1 MLCPCARVAGGF
13 VRGLVASCAASWER
27 TGVALVVA
35 RARERAALGR
45 ERRERRDVAIAR
57 GQENLQSNR
66 SAVKPRSNRSAVKPR
81 AHRSAVKPRAGAGSR
96 CSVRTRRG
104 MHLGVVLLCRKRG
117 PALLVAQRG
126 HAGVRSVLGRGSR
139 RLYRLRTKQRGVR
152 GARGGS
158 GRRLGPALARGAD
171 AGAGA
176 GAGAVPP
183 CRPRRR
189 CRRAPGPEAGRY
201 SPRPPPPRLGCSLPP
216 RGPPRGASSARG
228 ARSGRSRTSTR
239 RPLCATVASALRA
252 RGEGSGRRA
261 TGAMLEAQGVK
272 TGPQHGRRAA
282 AGGGCR
288 TR

>member
-1 MLCPCARVAGGF
+1 
-13 VRGLVASCAASWER
+13 VASCAASW
-27 TGVALVVA
+27 LHA
-35 RARERAALGR
+35 RPRGSGPVLPWSSLAPASAPPLAAIDASAATSPSRAA
-45 ERRERRDVAIAR
+45 RRTCS
-57 GQENLQSNR
+57 QT
-66 SAVKPRSNRSAVKPR
+66 AVKPRCGQTAVRSNRG
-81 AHRSAVKPRAGAGSR
+81 AVKPRAGAGSR

-104 MHLGVVLLCRKRG
+104 THLGVALFFRVRG
-117 PALLVAQRG
+117 PALRGAQRG
-126 HAGVRSVLGRGSR
+126 HARVRSVLGRGSR

>member
-1 MLCPCARVAGGF
+1 MVEGEKESTVGRVVGGTLGEGGGGGRAGWSRARGRTGATLGARWRDQRKRAARMLCPCARVAGGF

-152 GARGGS
+152 GARGGKRAS
-158 GRRLGPALARGAD
+158 TWARARSRRRRGRGRGRGRRTALS
-171 AGAGA
+171 
-176 GAGAVPP
+176 PS
-183 CRPRRR
+183 
-189 CRRAPGPEAGRY
+189 AP
-201 SPRPPPPRLGCSLPP
+201 LP
-216 RGPPRGASSARG
+216 
-228 ARSGRSRTSTR
+228 ARSGS
-239 RPLCATVASALRA
+239 
-252 RGEGSGRRA
+252 
-261 TGAMLEAQGVK
+261 
-272 TGPQHGRRAA
+272 
-282 AGGGCR
+282 
-288 TR
+288 